1 MPRILLEAQHIQ
13 KAFGDHTVLDVEQ
26 LRIYDGERIALI
38 GENGAGKSTLLAILA
53 GETEPDAGVIRR
65 YGPVSFIRQSGEERL
80 DGGAQLISQLRA
92 PELREG
98 LSGGESTRRRIVRAL
113 SGDAPLLL
121 ADEPTTD
128 LDADGVGRLRQLLT
142 AHRGALVLVSHD
154 RELLNALCTRV
165 VHLEDGRL
173 TDFPGNYA
181 AYQAERQRRR
191 DFQQFEYDQ
200 YKAEQTRLKAL
211 AQQKA
216 EWAASVK
223 KAPKRMGNSEARLHT
238 REYTNAVLR
247 QSAAKKAVQDRLD
260 RLEKKERPR
269 DLPDIRMALGVA
281 NPIEAKTALSV
292 RCDALL
298 AGERTLLSGARFTLP
313 AGTRTALMGDNG
325 SGKTTLLR
333 ALRGEP
339 SPGTRCHG
347 EIRFNP
353 AARLGCFDQDH
364 AGTLSLDATAL
375 ENAAADSPQSGSTV
389 RTVLAR
395 LNLKGESVF
404 QPVRV
409 LSGGERAK
417 VALAKL
423 LLSDSNL
430 LLLDEPTNHL
440 DLFTM
445 EALETL
451 LAGYG
456 GTLLFVSHDRAFI
469 SAVAGRVIT
478 LRDGGL
484 ATFEGTLSQME
495 AVSAR
500 DRGAESLQL
509 EISSLEMQLAALSA
523 RLSAPKKG
531 DRPDRLNEEYEALAA
546 RLREKKRQMGGADRR
561 GR

>member
-1 MPRILLEAQHIQ
+1 MPRLLLEAHHIQ
-13 KAFGDHTVLDVEQ
+13 KSFGEQMVLDVEQ
-26 LRIYDGERIALI
+26 LFIYDGERIALI

-53 GETEPDAGVIRR
+53 GETEPDTGGVKR
-65 YGPVSFIRQSGEERL
+65 YGPVSFIRQSGEARL
-80 DGGAQLISQLRA
+80 DGSAELASRLRA

-98 LSGGESTRRRIVRAL
+98 LSGGESTRRRIAQAL
-113 SGDAPLLL
+113 SGNTPLLL

-128 LDADGVGRLRQLLT
+128 LDAGGVERLRQLLT
-142 AHRGALVLVSHD
+142 SHRGALVLVSHD
-154 RELLNALCTRV
+154 RELLNELCGRV
-165 VHLEDGRL
+165 LHLEDGRI

-181 AYQAERQRRR
+181 DYQAELQRRR

-200 YKAEQTRLKAL
+200 YKAEQARLKAL

-247 QSAAKKAVQDRLD
+247 QSAAKKVVQDRLE

-269 DLPDIRMALGVA
+269 DLPEIRMALGVSC
-281 NPIEAKTALSV
+281 PIGAKTALSV
-292 RCDALL
+292 RIDDLR
-298 AGERTLLSGARFTLP
+298 AGERTLLSDARFTLP
-313 AGTRTALMGDNG
+313 TGSRTALMGDNG

-339 SPGTRCHG
+339 SPGTQFSG

-353 AARLGCFDQDH
+353 AVRLGCFDQDH
-364 AGTLSLDATAL
+364 AKTLSLDATAL
-375 ENAAADSPQSGSTV
+375 ENAAADSSQSEATV

-395 LNLKGESVF
+395 LNLRGDSVF
-404 QPVRV
+404 KPVRV

-417 VALAKL
+417 IALAKL
-423 LLSDSNL
+423 LLSECNL

-456 GTLLFVSHDRAFI
+456 GTLLFVSHDAAFV
-469 SAVAGRVIT
+469 SAVADRVLT
-478 LRDGGL
+478 LRNGGL
-484 ATFEGTLSQME
+484 SVFEGTLSRMKE
-495 AVSAR
+495 DSAR
-500 DRGAESLQL
+500 DRGAEPLQL
-509 EISSLEMQLAALSA
+509 EISALEMQLAALAA

-546 RLREKKRQMGGADRR
+546 ELREKKRRLGKTAPHRR
-561 GR
+561 